1 MANYK
6 IKDLQQA
13 QTLNGAVALEIQD
26 GDSMSTFATLD
37 QIAEFLGNT
46 TPVVLLTKAGPIDDS
61 YLPDMSASE
70 IAAAYDRIVAD
81 PIHTVPV
88 VRIPDNG
95 GQYLVPSGYGVHAD
109 TKAVIGYYASQ
120 TYVLPSSLTLTSETF
135 TLSRL
140 PYTAS
145 SMEWADLLNN
155 TALPSGYLGIDSDST
170 SEEISAAVGGVDAFR
185 KLCSKLL
192 RRNCIVVVSTDPA
205 AANRSASIPVIVDV
219 KRSVGLPLKITL
231 EIEYISS
238 GKYIALTITE
248 SGGTFSATR
257 TSVSV
262 SDIPVAL
269 AGKADLDPATGF
281 VKSSQIAPLQG
292 RQTGVKTGNGCF
304 FSDDAQLLIDG
315 NKTFSV
321 VFSHNEYTKG
331 AIHLLFSDHDYS
343 TLSKGIYLY
352 TIDDYV
358 YLIFCGKY
366 LLNDKIETGKVY
378 QVIVTVDKQGEAVGY
393 LNSIARNRTSDFAAY
408 TAPVGFSL
416 GGLKTGQ
423 LKYPG
428 IILGA
433 RLFNYALTAS
443 EVATLWNGGEPERYM
458 LPNYQRGPFSDVSL
472 KNQSWTNVS
481 GKTTPY
487 DESTRT
493 VTYTDGGGAM
503 QDCYTNANKMA
514 AQRCVYR
521 LSVQIHGY
529 TGKGTLYIIN
539 NQKGVYATIDD
550 DGLAVAYIKDVE
562 KGSLFFRGGEG
573 IIGSWNVDDDL
584 HVEPIYCVAEYIAA
598 GLLADKWRDTSGA
611 GLDLPYV
618 PTATGGT
625 AVLDYQQSLLT
636 PSGSPLHDLFVAAGA
651 VWDDT
656 AKSWTVADY
665 TGIDTPTM
673 TKIYEQSHNVLNGVD
688 WTSKLLYATIP
699 VNLPP
704 RADVTGYNGAL
715 TTARS
720 AFAGSTLEKAY
731 IAVNDDTAAG
741 LIDCRNL
748 FRSCSKLKTV
758 VGVILLSDSVAINT
772 EVFAYCPLLERV
784 RIRNLRSSLTFAHS
798 PLLSLESL
806 QYLVENAG
814 NTAAITVTVH
824 ADVYA
829 KLTDPSNA
837 EWYAVNAAAQA
848 RQIGFAATWGAFVE
862 KDAATVGDLAVYDK
876 TAGAIR
882 FVKGATLSAAQLP
895 ESLTPL
901 AVVYAR
907 QGDRVLIAQLD
918 KPGIATWAYRY
929 EVALSGF
936 DLAAGGTIVLRIAST
951 YDISIT
957 YAAGISIAQLAT
969 QIDNTF
975 KTYKILNVTLSAYD
989 RGGWSAE
996 ADETDGRVVISSRG
1010 YVETWTSIDVVS
1022 GATLT
1027 RRADDRNYMVSLTGV
1042 LLDEGQTIEYIRR
1055 KNGVNDRKAGMNF
1068 DKFLQSQSVDGTTP
1082 TSNIPLGSATIVN
1095 QASFETSEFCAELR
1109 AAYADYA
1116 SYLFGEHMAEYPSA
1130 YGAML
1135 RDGRTN
1141 TAKIGRLRFTD
1152 IYGQSKPCYPAAA
1165 AALEYGVA
1173 VEGATTGLEAG
1184 GWWLPSVEELYL
1196 FMKDRV
1202 LAADDVERD
1211 PVNRTL
1217 VRLGKAPVYGDTPL
1231 WTSCE
1236 GSYTHA
1242 FMSFRQDGTM
1252 YSYIRCIGQ
1261 YMIFISSL

>member
-61 YLPDMSASE
+61 YLPDMPASE

-170 SEEISAAVGGVDAFR
+170 SEEISAAVGGVDAFS

-219 KRSVGLPLKITL
+219 NRSVGLPLKITL

-262 SDIPVAL
+262 SDIPDAL

-281 VKSSQIAPLQG
+281 VKSSQIAPLEG
-292 RQTGVKTGNGCF
+292 HQTGVNTSDGNFRSTASALLFSGARTIAANFKTGHDVSGTQTIVATSGDIYGMILEFVNGNLVFRCRGAAPRVVTGIEPDTYYSVAGIYDGNEIVVYLNGGRVTSASN
-304 FSDDAQLLIDG
+304 FSDDLNL
-315 NKTFSV
+315 K
-321 VFSHNEYTKG
+321 YL
-331 AIHLLFSDHDYS
+331 AIGSSF
-343 TLSKGIYLY
+343 KGI
-352 TIDDYV
+352 
-358 YLIFCGKY
+358 
-366 LLNDKIETGKVY
+366 
-378 QVIVTVDKQGEAVGY
+378 VIGC
-393 LNSIARNRTSDFAAY
+393 
-408 TAPVGFSL
+408 
-416 GGLKTGQ
+416 
-423 LKYPG
+423 
-428 IILGA
+428 

-443 EVATLWNGGEPERYM
+443 EVVTLWNGGEPERYM
-458 LPNYQRGPFSDVSL
+458 LPL
-472 KNQSWTNVS
+472 S
-481 GKTTPY
+481 G
-487 DESTRT
+487 EMRT
-493 VTYTDGGGAM
+493 
-503 QDCYTNANKMA
+503 
-514 AQRCVYR
+514 
-521 LSVQIHGY
+521 
-529 TGKGTLYIIN
+529 
-539 NQKGVYATIDD
+539 
-550 DGLAVAYIKDVE
+550 GL
-562 KGSLFFRGGEG
+562 
-573 IIGSWNVDDDL
+573 
-584 HVEPIYCVAEYIAA
+584 VAEYIAA

-758 VGVILLSDSVAINT
+758 VGIILLSDSVAINT
-772 EVFAYCPLLERV
+772 DVFAYCPLLERV

-829 KLTDPSNA
+829 KLTDSSNA

-876 TAGAIR
+876 TACAIR
-882 FVKGATLSAAQLP
+882 FVKGETLSAAQLP

-907 QGDRVLIAQLD
+907 QGDKVLIVSLD
-918 KPGIATWAYRY
+918 NVASELRWAASY

-936 DLAAGGTIVLRIAST
+936 DLATGGTIVLRIGSET
-951 YDISIT
+951 EVSIT
-957 YAAGISIAQLAT
+957 YAAGGTLADLVSAT
-969 QIDNTF
+969 NTAF
-975 KTYKILNVTLSAYD
+975 RTTLAYGSPLTSVD
-989 RGGWSAE
+989 RGGWAAV
-996 ADETDGRVVISSRG
+996 ADDASGRMIITANGYMSWWATITVI
-1010 YVETWTSIDVVS
+1010 S
-1022 GATLT
+1022 GATMTT
-1027 RRADDRNYMVSLTGV
+1027 RPENVDYQTTITSV
-1042 LLDEGQTIEYIRR
+1042 LIEGETEYIRR
-1055 KNGVNDRKAGMNF
+1055 KNGVNATNVGCNF
-1068 DKFLQSQSVDGTTP
+1068 AKFLQYRSVNGAVP
-1082 TSNIPLGSATIVN
+1082 TSNVPLGSATIVN

-1184 GWWLPSVEELYL
+1184 AWWLPSAEEVYL
-1196 FMKDRV
+1196 LMRDRV
-1202 LAADDVERD
+1202 LVSTDVEKD

-1217 VRLGKAPVYGDTPL
+1217 LRLSKATCYGTGYYP

-1236 GSYTHA
+1236 CNSSSVFIYNGTTGE
-1242 FMSFRQDGTM
+1242 DGNGNK
-1252 YSYIRCIGQ
+1252 YSTRNVRPV
-1261 YMIFISSL
+1261 SAL

>member
-26 GDSMSTFATLD
+26 GDSTSTFATLD

-192 RRNCIVVVSTDPA
+192 GRNCIVVVSTDPA

-219 KRSVGLPLKITL
+219 NRSVGLPLKITL

-257 TSVSV
+257 TSVSI
-262 SDIPVAL
+262 SDIPDAL

-281 VKSSQIAPLQG
+281 VESSQIAPLQG
-292 RQTGVKTGNGCF
+292 RQTGVNTTDGNFRSAASALLFPGARTIAANFKTGHDVSGTQTVVATSGDIYGMILEFVNGNLVFRCRGAAPRVVTGIEPDTYYSVAGIYDGNEIVVYLNGGRVTSASN
-304 FSDDAQLLIDG
+304 FSDDLNL
-315 NKTFSV
+315 K
-321 VFSHNEYTKG
+321 YL
-331 AIHLLFSDHDYS
+331 AIGSSF
-343 TLSKGIYLY
+343 KGI
-352 TIDDYV
+352 
-358 YLIFCGKY
+358 
-366 LLNDKIETGKVY
+366 
-378 QVIVTVDKQGEAVGY
+378 VIGC
-393 LNSIARNRTSDFAAY
+393 
-408 TAPVGFSL
+408 
-416 GGLKTGQ
+416 
-423 LKYPG
+423 
-428 IILGA
+428 

-443 EVATLWNGGEPERYM
+443 EVVTLWNGGEPERYM
-458 LPNYQRGPFSDVSL
+458 LPL
-472 KNQSWTNVS
+472 S
-481 GKTTPY
+481 G
-487 DESTRT
+487 EMRT
-493 VTYTDGGGAM
+493 
-503 QDCYTNANKMA
+503 
-514 AQRCVYR
+514 
-521 LSVQIHGY
+521 
-529 TGKGTLYIIN
+529 
-539 NQKGVYATIDD
+539 
-550 DGLAVAYIKDVE
+550 GL
-562 KGSLFFRGGEG
+562 
-573 IIGSWNVDDDL
+573 
-584 HVEPIYCVAEYIAA
+584 VAEYIAA

>member
-61 YLPDMSASE
+61 YLPDMPASE

-219 KRSVGLPLKITL
+219 NRSVGLPLKITL

-262 SDIPVAL
+262 SDIPDAL

-281 VKSSQIAPLQG
+281 VKSSQIAPLEG
-292 RQTGVKTGNGCF
+292 HQTGVNTSDGNFRSTASALLFSGARTIAANFKTGHDVSGTQTIVATSGDIYGMILEFVNGNLVFRCRGAAPRVVTGIEPDTYYSVAGIYDGNEIVVYLNGGRVTSASN
-304 FSDDAQLLIDG
+304 FSDDLNL
-315 NKTFSV
+315 K
-321 VFSHNEYTKG
+321 YL
-331 AIHLLFSDHDYS
+331 AIGSSF
-343 TLSKGIYLY
+343 KGI
-352 TIDDYV
+352 
-358 YLIFCGKY
+358 
-366 LLNDKIETGKVY
+366 
-378 QVIVTVDKQGEAVGY
+378 VIGC
-393 LNSIARNRTSDFAAY
+393 
-408 TAPVGFSL
+408 
-416 GGLKTGQ
+416 
-423 LKYPG
+423 
-428 IILGA
+428 

-443 EVATLWNGGEPERYM
+443 EVVTLWNGGEPERYM
-458 LPNYQRGPFSDVSL
+458 LPL
-472 KNQSWTNVS
+472 S
-481 GKTTPY
+481 G
-487 DESTRT
+487 EMRT
-493 VTYTDGGGAM
+493 
-503 QDCYTNANKMA
+503 
-514 AQRCVYR
+514 
-521 LSVQIHGY
+521 
-529 TGKGTLYIIN
+529 
-539 NQKGVYATIDD
+539 
-550 DGLAVAYIKDVE
+550 GL
-562 KGSLFFRGGEG
+562 
-573 IIGSWNVDDDL
+573 
-584 HVEPIYCVAEYIAA
+584 VAEYIAA

-758 VGVILLSDSVAINT
+758 VGIILLSDSVAINT
-772 EVFAYCPLLERV
+772 DVFAYCPLLERV

-829 KLTDPSNA
+829 KLTDSSNA

-882 FVKGATLSAAQLP
+882 FVKGETLSAAQLP

-907 QGDRVLIAQLD
+907 QGDKVLIVSLD
-918 KPGIATWAYRY
+918 NVASELRWAASY

-936 DLAAGGTIVLRIAST
+936 DLATGGTIVLRIGSET
-951 YDISIT
+951 EVSIT
-957 YAAGISIAQLAT
+957 YAAGGTLADLVSAT
-969 QIDNTF
+969 NTAF
-975 KTYKILNVTLSAYD
+975 RTTLAYGSPLTSVD
-989 RGGWSAE
+989 RGGWAAV
-996 ADETDGRVVISSRG
+996 ADDASGRMIITANGYMSWWATITVI
-1010 YVETWTSIDVVS
+1010 S
-1022 GATLT
+1022 GATMTT
-1027 RRADDRNYMVSLTGV
+1027 RPENVDYQTTITSV
-1042 LLDEGQTIEYIRR
+1042 LIEGETEYIRR
-1055 KNGVNDRKAGMNF
+1055 KNGVNATNVGCNF
-1068 DKFLQSQSVDGTTP
+1068 AKFLQYRSVNGAVP
-1082 TSNIPLGSATIVN
+1082 TSNVPLGSATIVN

-1184 GWWLPSVEELYL
+1184 AWWLPSAEEVYL
-1196 FMKDRV
+1196 LMRDRV
-1202 LAADDVERD
+1202 LVSTDVEKD

-1217 VRLGKAPVYGDTPL
+1217 LRLSKATCYGTGYYP

-1236 GSYTHA
+1236 CNSSSVFIYNGTTGE
-1242 FMSFRQDGTM
+1242 DGNGNK
-1252 YSYIRCIGQ
+1252 YSTRNVRPV
-1261 YMIFISSL
+1261 SAL

>member
-61 YLPDMSASE
+61 YLPDMPASE

-170 SEEISAAVGGVDAFR
+170 SEEISAAVGGVDAFS

-219 KRSVGLPLKITL
+219 NRSVGLPLKITL

-262 SDIPVAL
+262 SDIPDAL

-281 VKSSQIAPLQG
+281 VKSSQIAPLEG
-292 RQTGVKTGNGCF
+292 HQTGVNTSDGNFRSTASALLFSGARTIAANFKTGHDVSGTQTIVATSGDIYGMILEFVNGNLVFRCRGAAPRVVTGIEPDTYYSVAGIYDGNEIVVYLNGGRVTSASN
-304 FSDDAQLLIDG
+304 FSDDLNL
-315 NKTFSV
+315 K
-321 VFSHNEYTKG
+321 YL
-331 AIHLLFSDHDYS
+331 AIGSSF
-343 TLSKGIYLY
+343 KGI
-352 TIDDYV
+352 
-358 YLIFCGKY
+358 
-366 LLNDKIETGKVY
+366 
-378 QVIVTVDKQGEAVGY
+378 VIGC
-393 LNSIARNRTSDFAAY
+393 
-408 TAPVGFSL
+408 
-416 GGLKTGQ
+416 
-423 LKYPG
+423 
-428 IILGA
+428 

-443 EVATLWNGGEPERYM
+443 EVVTLWNGGEPERYM
-458 LPNYQRGPFSDVSL
+458 LPL
-472 KNQSWTNVS
+472 S
-481 GKTTPY
+481 G
-487 DESTRT
+487 EMRT
-493 VTYTDGGGAM
+493 
-503 QDCYTNANKMA
+503 
-514 AQRCVYR
+514 
-521 LSVQIHGY
+521 
-529 TGKGTLYIIN
+529 
-539 NQKGVYATIDD
+539 
-550 DGLAVAYIKDVE
+550 GL
-562 KGSLFFRGGEG
+562 
-573 IIGSWNVDDDL
+573 
-584 HVEPIYCVAEYIAA
+584 VAEYIAA

-758 VGVILLSDSVAINT
+758 VGIILLSDSVAINT
-772 EVFAYCPLLERV
+772 DVFAYCPLLERV

-829 KLTDPSNA
+829 KLTDSSNA

-882 FVKGATLSAAQLP
+882 FVKGETLSAAQLP

-907 QGDRVLIAQLD
+907 QGDKVLIVSLD
-918 KPGIATWAYRY
+918 NVASELRWAASY

-936 DLAAGGTIVLRIAST
+936 DLATGGTIVLRIGSET
-951 YDISIT
+951 EVSIT
-957 YAAGISIAQLAT
+957 YAAGGTLADLVSAT
-969 QIDNTF
+969 NTAF
-975 KTYKILNVTLSAYD
+975 RTTLAYGSPLTSVD
-989 RGGWSAE
+989 RGGWAAV
-996 ADETDGRVVISSRG
+996 ADDASGRMIITANGYMSWWATITVI
-1010 YVETWTSIDVVS
+1010 S
-1022 GATLT
+1022 GATMTT
-1027 RRADDRNYMVSLTGV
+1027 RPENVDYQTTITSV
-1042 LLDEGQTIEYIRR
+1042 LIEGETEYIRR
-1055 KNGVNDRKAGMNF
+1055 KNGVNATNVGCNF
-1068 DKFLQSQSVDGTTP
+1068 AKFLQYRSVNGAVP
-1082 TSNIPLGSATIVN
+1082 TSNVSLGSATIVN

-1135 RDGRTN
+1135 RDGRT
-1141 TAKIGRLRFTD
+1141 IGRLRFTD

-1184 GWWLPSVEELYL
+1184 AWWLPSAEEVYL
-1196 FMKDRV
+1196 LMRDRV
-1202 LAADDVERD
+1202 LVSTDVEKD

-1217 VRLGKAPVYGDTPL
+1217 LRLSKATCYGTGYYP

-1236 GSYTHA
+1236 CNSSSVFIYNGTTGE
-1242 FMSFRQDGTM
+1242 DGNGNK
-1252 YSYIRCIGQ
+1252 YSTRNVRPV
-1261 YMIFISSL
+1261 SAL

>member
-61 YLPDMSASE
+61 YLPDMPASE

-170 SEEISAAVGGVDAFR
+170 SEEISAAVGGVDAFS

-219 KRSVGLPLKITL
+219 NRSVGLPLKITL

-262 SDIPVAL
+262 SDIPDAL

-281 VKSSQIAPLQG
+281 VKSSQIAPLEG
-292 RQTGVKTGNGCF
+292 HQTGVNTSDGNFRSTASALLFSGARTIAANFKTGHDVSGTQTIVATSGDIYGMILEFVNGNLVFRCRGAAPRVVTGIEPDTYYSVAGIYDGNEIVVYLNGGRVTSASN
-304 FSDDAQLLIDG
+304 FSDDLNL
-315 NKTFSV
+315 K
-321 VFSHNEYTKG
+321 YL
-331 AIHLLFSDHDYS
+331 AIGSSF
-343 TLSKGIYLY
+343 KGI
-352 TIDDYV
+352 
-358 YLIFCGKY
+358 
-366 LLNDKIETGKVY
+366 
-378 QVIVTVDKQGEAVGY
+378 VIGC
-393 LNSIARNRTSDFAAY
+393 
-408 TAPVGFSL
+408 
-416 GGLKTGQ
+416 
-423 LKYPG
+423 
-428 IILGA
+428 

-443 EVATLWNGGEPERYM
+443 EVVTLWNGGEPERYM
-458 LPNYQRGPFSDVSL
+458 LPL
-472 KNQSWTNVS
+472 S
-481 GKTTPY
+481 G
-487 DESTRT
+487 EMRT
-493 VTYTDGGGAM
+493 
-503 QDCYTNANKMA
+503 
-514 AQRCVYR
+514 
-521 LSVQIHGY
+521 
-529 TGKGTLYIIN
+529 
-539 NQKGVYATIDD
+539 
-550 DGLAVAYIKDVE
+550 GL
-562 KGSLFFRGGEG
+562 
-573 IIGSWNVDDDL
+573 
-584 HVEPIYCVAEYIAA
+584 VAEYIAA

-758 VGVILLSDSVAINT
+758 VGIILLSDSVAINT
-772 EVFAYCPLLERV
+772 DVFAYCPLLERV

-829 KLTDPSNA
+829 KLTDSSNA

-882 FVKGATLSAAQLP
+882 FVKGETLSAAQLP

-907 QGDRVLIAQLD
+907 QGDKVLIVSLD
-918 KPGIATWAYRY
+918 NVASELRWAASY

-936 DLAAGGTIVLRIAST
+936 DLATGGTIVLRIGSET
-951 YDISIT
+951 EVSIT
-957 YAAGISIAQLAT
+957 YAAGGTLADLVSAT
-969 QIDNTF
+969 NTAF
-975 KTYKILNVTLSAYD
+975 RTTLAYGSPLTSVD
-989 RGGWSAE
+989 RGGWA
-996 ADETDGRVVISSRG
+996 AV
-1010 YVETWTSIDVVS
+1010 
-1022 GATLT
+1022 
-1027 RRADDRNYMVSLTGV
+1027 ADDASGRMIITANGYMSWW
-1042 LLDEGQTIEYIRR
+1042 
-1055 KNGVNDRKAGMNF
+1055 
-1068 DKFLQSQSVDGTTP
+1068 
-1082 TSNIPLGSATIVN
+1082 ATI
-1095 QASFETSEFCAELR
+1095 
-1109 AAYADYA
+1109 
-1116 SYLFGEHMAEYPSA
+1116 
-1130 YGAML
+1130 
-1135 RDGRTN
+1135 
-1141 TAKIGRLRFTD
+1141 
-1152 IYGQSKPCYPAAA
+1152 
-1165 AALEYGVA
+1165 
-1173 VEGATTGLEAG
+1173 
-1184 GWWLPSVEELYL
+1184 
-1196 FMKDRV
+1196 
-1202 LAADDVERD
+1202 
-1211 PVNRTL
+1211 
-1217 VRLGKAPVYGDTPL
+1217 
-1231 WTSCE
+1231 
-1236 GSYTHA
+1236 
-1242 FMSFRQDGTM
+1242 
-1252 YSYIRCIGQ
+1252 
-1261 YMIFISSL
+1261 